1 MWGSLAFRFLP
12 LLFSSFLAATLPEL
26 FQKAKNEFRLGSYAA
41 ALATLERL
49 EKESAQPGLEAQR
62 AALLPGL
69 LFYKGAS
76 QAALGRQNEARQ
88 AFEEFLPYQPN
99 TRLDPAIY
107 PKSVIAALESARDSL
122 GRKGHLTEGPTLAEA
137 YRAFPRP

>member
-41 ALATLERL
+41 ALATLETL
-49 EKESAQPGLEAQR
+49 ERESAQPGLEAQR

-69 LFYKGAS
+69 LFYRGAS
-76 QAALGRQNEARQ
+76 LAALGRQNEAHR
-88 AFEEFLPYQPN
+88 AFVQFLSHQPN
-99 TRLDPAIY
+99 TRLDPAFY
-107 PKSVIAALESARDSL
+107 PKSVIAALESARESL
-122 GRKGHLTEGPTLAEA
+122 RREA
-137 YRAFPRP
+137 RSA